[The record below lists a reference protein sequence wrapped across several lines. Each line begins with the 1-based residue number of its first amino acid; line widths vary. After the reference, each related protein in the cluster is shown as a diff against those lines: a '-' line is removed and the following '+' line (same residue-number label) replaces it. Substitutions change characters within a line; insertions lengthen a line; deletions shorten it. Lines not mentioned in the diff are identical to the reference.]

1 MTVCGVTFDFGQT
14 LASLDAAMLARRL
27 SERGVTIDPARVD
40 AATPAMWRAY
50 NDLIRSGAGGHPWK
64 PMMRV
69 LLAESGVAEEA
80 AGPLVEWLW
89 DEQPAKNLWRRPIA
103 GMIELAMDLAARG
116 VRVGVVSN
124 SEGGLAAL
132 IDELGWSGIFPV
144 VADSGALG
152 IEKPDPAIF
161 AWACERMGVALADSA
176 HVGDAWAADFEG
188 ALAAGMR
195 AVLFRGAAFVPAGA
209 DLSRG
214 GRAAVCEDAAEVDRA
229 LRAWGY

>member
-1 MTVCGVTFDFGQT
+1 MKGVTFDFGQT
-14 LASLDAAMLARRL
+14 LASLDPVMLARRL
-27 SERGVTIDPARVD
+27 AERGAVVDPERVE
-40 AATPAMWRAY
+40 AATPTMWRAY

-69 LLAESGVAEEA
+69 LLTESGVTEA
-80 AGPLVEWLW
+80 DASPLVDWLW
-89 DEQPAKNLWRRPIA
+89 DEQPRRNLWRRPIA
-103 GMIELAMDLAARG
+103 GMIELAGSLRARG
-116 VRVGVVSN
+116 ARVGIVSN
-124 SEGGLAAL
+124 SEGHLAAL
-132 IDELGWSGIFPV
+132 VEELGWTELFPV

-161 AWACERMGVALADSA
+161 AWACARMGVSPEGCA

-214 GRAAVCEDAAEVDRA
+214 GRAAVCEEASEVEAA